1 MAEVK
6 RLQDLIH
13 VVSDVK
19 VCEALVQLPEV
30 SLTRVHEFCDNG
42 RCLCEGISDDIN
54 QVNNVG
60 ASLQGLQDLDLS
72 PNLVLLD

>member
-19 VCEALVQLPEV
+19 VCEALVQLSEV
-30 SLTRVHEFCDNG
+30 GLTRVHEFSDNG
-42 RCLCEGISDDIN
+42 WCLGERISDDID
-54 QVNNVG
+54 QVDNVG
-60 ASLQGLQDLDLS
+60 ASLKGLQDLDLS
-72 PNLVLLD
+72 PNFVLLH